1 LLETGNIVNMP
12 ALVAAD
18 FERAI
23 NLYGPPVEYV
33 RGKTVKRA
41 ISRAVVDDHLVL
53 EQKRQVMYTDI
64 MNLDGQKFLVSLCE
78 PLQLTVQT
86 HIERETQTALGVA
99 LQSQLNLVRTR
110 GFYPVHVHCDPQ
122 SAFRSITTQ
131 FPGVVID
138 PSGAGDCVPKVDQKI
153 RRIKEIYRCVKSGL
167 LWRLPIILVKNLV
180 AYAVARI
187 NILHTTAINQTVVP
201 RVLFMGIRVDFN
213 KELSLAFG
221 DYCEVYNGTDN
232 TSRSR
237 TVPCIA
243 LHPCNNATGSWTFYN
258 LHTNVRIRCSQWTK

>member
-1 LLETGNIVNMP
+1 MLETGNIVNMP

-18 FERAI
+18 FERAV

-41 ISRAVVDDHLVL
+41 VSRAVVDDHLVL

-99 LQSQLNLVRTR
+99 LQSQLDLIHTR
-110 GFYPVHVHCDPQ
+110 GFYPVHVHSCDPQ
-122 SAFRSITTQ
+122 SAFGSIIKQ

-138 PSGAGDCVPKVDQKI
+138 PSGAGDCVPKVDQ
-153 RRIKEIYRCVKSGL
+153 
-167 LWRLPIILVKNLV
+167 
-180 AYAVARI
+180 RI
-187 NILHTTAINQTVVP
+187 NNNNNG
-201 RVLFMGIRVDFN
+201 LFYLL
-213 KELSLAFG
+213 KPLLTE
-221 DYCEVYNGTDN
+221 
-232 TSRSR
+232 
-237 TVPCIA
+237 P
-243 LHPCNNATGSWTFYN
+243 
-258 LHTNVRIRCSQWTK
+258 VRK